1 MAISSTLRD
10 LRTSLRARLLIAI
23 GAILAVGAVVLSLA
37 AWQYAAT
44 AARDAYD
51 KLLAGGAVQIAEN
64 IYMQGGVV
72 TLDPPAA
79 AFATLSAYDLVFYRV
94 TDPRGVV
101 VAGYDDLAVTAPAR
115 ALREGVVLRNG
126 IYRDQAVRIAAVA
139 RKLDGAPGDGW
150 SEIVLAQT
158 LRARDALTWDLAS
171 KAIGLIAAMSVLAL
185 VATALCLRL
194 VFAPLTRIEAE
205 IVKRRPDDLSPIAI
219 TPPRE
224 VRALVGAIDGFMQ
237 RLAERIALMQR
248 FIADATHQ
256 LRTPL
261 AAIDAEVELLSDQTK
276 DPRALDR
283 LRGRIADLARLT
295 SQLLDHAMI
304 QHRAQ
309 APRFAAVDIN
319 ALAKSV
325 LSQSVP
331 LSLDREVSVSF
342 VPSEDE
348 VMLGADAISLR
359 EALANLIHNA
369 LAHGAKTRL
378 MVTVERKASD
388 VAIIVWDDGPGI
400 AAETQQRLLS
410 PFQKGDGSH
419 GSGLGLA
426 IASEVAQAHGGRLRF
441 SGVAGDFSV
450 RLELPVDRST
460 AVDPRPDSHLKQ
472 QQT

>member
-1 MAISSTLRD
+1 
-10 LRTSLRARLLIAI
+10 
-23 GAILAVGAVVLSLA
+23 
-37 AWQYAAT
+37 
-44 AARDAYD
+44 
-51 KLLAGGAVQIAEN
+51 VQIAEN

-101 VAGYDDLAVTAPAR
+101 VAGYDDLAVTAPVA
-115 ALREGVVLRNG
+115 ALREGVVLRDAV
-126 IYRDQAVRIAAVA
+126 YRDQPVRIAAVA

-185 VATALCLRL
+185 AATALCLRL
-194 VFAPLTRIEAE
+194 VFAPLTRIESE
-205 IVKRRPDDLSPIAI
+205 ITQRRPDDLSPIAM

-237 RLAERIALMQR
+237 RLDERIRIMQR
-248 FIADATHQ
+248 FIADASHQ

-261 AAIDAEVELLSDQTK
+261 AAIDAEVELLADQTR
-276 DPRALDR
+276 DPRAFDR
-283 LRGRIADLARLT
+283 LHGRLSDLARLT

-309 APRFAAVDIN
+309 APRFAATDIN

-331 LSLDREVSVSF
+331 LSLDREVSISF
-342 VPSEDE
+342 LPSEEDAI
-348 VMLGADAISLR
+348 VAADAISLR

-378 MVTVERKASD
+378 MVRVERTEAH
-388 VAIIVWDDGPGI
+388 VAIIIWDDGQGI
-400 AAETQQRLLS
+400 AAEAQQRLLA

-426 IASEVAQAHGGRLRF
+426 IATEVVQAHRGSLQFAG
-441 SGVAGDFSV
+441 SAGDFSV
-450 RLELPVDRST
+450 RLELPVNDEGDEPSVASPQVRN
-460 AVDPRPDSHLKQ
+460 A
-472 QQT
+472 